1 MVGQRPL
8 KPLIVVR
15 IHVPQP
21 KNRIA
26 SLEDRVNKLE
36 QKISSGSS
44 ESVILDSKKKVSIK
58 EFLMGKKVD
67 DDVKRTLAI
76 AYFLEHIEK
85 NESVNTDDLK
95 KAFNL
100 AKSPLPSNINDKVNM
115 NIKNAHMMETG
126 EKKDNKKAWVLTA
139 TGERYVE
146 EELNR

>member
-1 MVGQRPL
+1 M
-8 KPLIVVR
+8 VR

>member
-1 MVGQRPL
+1 MTEQIE
-8 KPLIVVR
+8 KR
-15 IHVPQP
+15 IT
-21 KNRIA
+21 

-36 QKISSGSS
+36 EKISSGSP
-44 ESVILDSKKKVSIK
+44 ESVISDSKKKVSIK

-85 NESVNTDDLK
+85 YESVNTDDLK
-95 KAFNL
+95 KSFSL

-115 NIKNAHMMETG
+115 NIKNAHMMEAN

-139 TGERYVE
+139 TGEQFVE
-146 EELNR
+146 NELNK